1 MRFRSVDGDA
11 SLPGMDLGIL
21 AAVAAVFLLA
31 GTVKG
36 TIGMG
41 LPTISLGLMVAFL
54 DLPVAMAMV
63 VVPSLLTNV
72 WQAATGG
79 RLKEIIARHWPFYLA
94 ATGTIWIGGV
104 ILAQS
109 DFALLSALL
118 GGILV
123 VYALVG
129 LAGYRPKIA
138 PERKTGAGLGLGA
151 LNGLFTGLTGAYIV
165 PGLLYLQAAGFT
177 RDAFIQAMGLLF
189 LLSTIGLAANLAGLR
204 FYTGELLALS
214 TLAMVPTSI
223 GLYLG
228 VRLRRLLSE
237 AAFRKVFLISTLALG
252 VFIIVKVA
260 LLG

>member
-1 MRFRSVDGDA
+1 
-11 SLPGMDLGIL
+11 MDFMTL

-79 RLKEIIARHWPFYLA
+79 HFKEIVSRHWPFYVA
-94 ATGTIWIGGV
+94 ATGTVWIGGV
-104 ILAQS
+104 ILARA
-109 DFALLSALL
+109 DFDLLSALL

-129 LAGYRPKIA
+129 LAGYRPKISDKQRLA
-138 PERKTGAGLGLGA
+138 AGWGLGA

-165 PGLLYLQAAGFT
+165 PGLLYLQAAGFS

-204 FYTGELLALS
+204 FYSGELLMLS
-214 TLAMVPTSI
+214 TLAMIPTTA
-223 GLYLG
+223 GLFLG
-228 VRLRRLLSE
+228 VRLRHLLSE
-237 AAFRKVFLISTLALG
+237 AAFRRVFLVSTLGLG
-252 VFIIVKVA
+252 VFIIVKV
-260 LLG
+260 LVYPLG